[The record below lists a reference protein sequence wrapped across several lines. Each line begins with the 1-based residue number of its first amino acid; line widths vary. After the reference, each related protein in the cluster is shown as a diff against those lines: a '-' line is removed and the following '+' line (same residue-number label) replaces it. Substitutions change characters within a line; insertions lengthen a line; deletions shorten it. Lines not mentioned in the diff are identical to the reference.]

1 MSDYNKL
8 DLFLE
13 PKTTQ
18 HGSHMIMSNVHKPTK
33 MKYVNIDTKFRD
45 EYNYLQTSNYNI
57 TLPERINDV
66 KTMRLTNI
74 EIPMTFYNIS
84 ANLGNNYFKIR
95 NQSKNDSTMVI
106 INDGNYTKSSLKD
119 EIIRVIGLLPS
130 NDNHYRIL
138 DYDQRDAGL
147 KSTFKTIPIRNINTD
162 IIGDYILHIEFDVDI
177 TGQPDKYN
185 FKSKLGWLLGFRNF
199 TYEITPTSIVSDCFI
214 DLMGP
219 RYLYLAIEEFNKG
232 NQNSFVSP
240 LSTSLVNKNV
250 IARITM
256 NNAVYPFGQILPAN
270 QYNALL
276 ISDKRNYT
284 GKIDLQKMNVQLLN
298 ESGVQISL
306 NGMDFSFC
314 LEVEHE

>member
-1 MSDYNKL
+1 MSEYYSKP

-18 HGSHMIMSNVHKPTK
+18 YGSHMIMSNVHKPNK
-33 MKYVNIDTKFRD
+33 VKYVNIDTKFRD

-57 TLPERINDV
+57 TLPERITDV

-84 ANLGNNYFKIR
+84 ANLGNNYLKIS
-95 NQSKNDSTMVI
+95 NSAKSANVMVV
-106 INDGNYTKSSLKD
+106 INDGNYTNSSLATEVNRAIQTLATPYKYL
-119 EIIRVIGLLPS
+119 V
-130 NDNHYRIL
+130 Y
-138 DYDQRDAGL
+138 AV
-147 KSTFKTIPIRNINTD
+147 NTD
-162 IIGDYILHIEFDVDI
+162 GSKSIFNTTNSTTLYVDFDVDS
-177 TGQPDKYN
+177 TGQNDKYN
-185 FKSKLGWLLGFRNF
+185 IKSKLGWLLGFRSVEYAVTDSN
-199 TYEITPTSIVSDCFI
+199 TISECFI
-214 DLMGP
+214 DLFGP
-219 RYLYLAIEEFNKG
+219 RYLYLAVEEYNKG

-256 NNAVYPFGQILPAN
+256 NRAVYPFGQILPAN

-284 GKIDLQKMNVQLLN
+284 GKIDLLKLNVQLLN
-298 ESGVQISL
+298 ESGVQMSL

-314 LEVEHE
+314 LEIEHE

>member
-1 MSDYNKL
+1 MSEYHNKP

-18 HGSHMIMSNVHKPTK
+18 YGSHMIMSNVNKPTK

-57 TLPERINDV
+57 TLPQRINDV

-74 EIPMTFYNIS
+74 EIPMTIYNIS
-84 ANLGNNYFKIR
+84 ANLGNNYFKII
-95 NQSKNDSTMVI
+95 NPSNSASKMVVLP
-106 INDGNYTKSSLKD
+106 DGNYTKTTLISAMNTAITALSATPFTNLVYAATD
-119 EIIRVIGLLPS
+119 G
-130 NDNHYRIL
+130 N
-138 DYDQRDAGL
+138 
-147 KSTFKTIPIRNINTD
+147 KSVFTTTSANITV
-162 IIGDYILHIEFDVDI
+162 EFDVDS

-185 FKSKLGWLLGFRNF
+185 VKSKLGWLLGFRNF
-199 TYEITPTSIVSDCFI
+199 IYAITTAINATSESFI
-214 DLMGP
+214 DLLGP
-219 RYLYLAIEEFNKG
+219 KYLYLAVEEFNKG
-232 NQNSFVSP
+232 NQNSFITP
-240 LSTSLVNKNV
+240 LSSSLVNKNV

-256 NNAVYPFGQILPAN
+256 NGATYPFGQILPAN

-284 GKIDLQKMNVQLLN
+284 GKIDLQKLNVQLIN
-298 ESGVQISL
+298 EYGVAMSL

-314 LEVEHE
+314 LEIEHE

>member
-1 MSDYNKL
+1 MSEYYSKP

-18 HGSHMIMSNVHKPTK
+18 YGSHMIMSNVHKPNKT
-33 MKYVNIDTKFRD
+33 KYVNIDTKFRD

-57 TLPERINDV
+57 TLPERINEV
-66 KTMRLTNI
+66 KSMRLTNI

-84 ANLGNNYFKIR
+84 ANLGNNYFKVC
-95 NQSKNDSTMVI
+95 NAGKTEYVMVI
-106 INDGNYTKSSLKD
+106 INDGNYTKASLKT
-119 EIIRVIGLLPS
+119 EINRVIGTLPTLPS
-130 NDNHYRIL
+130 NTNNYRKL
-138 DYDQRDAGL
+138 FYDETTDGL
-147 KSTFKTIPIRNINTD
+147 KSIFRTRTEEHSS
-162 IIGDYILHIEFDVDI
+162 IIYTLFVEFDVDI

-199 TYEITPTSIVSDCFI
+199 TYEINNISTVSDCFI
-214 DLMGP
+214 DLLGP
-219 RYLYLAIEEFNKG
+219 RYLYLAIEEYNKG

-240 LSTSLVNKNV
+240 LSTSLINKNV

-270 QYNALL
+270 QFNALL
-276 ISDKRNYT
+276 ISDKRTYT
-284 GKIDLQKMNVQLLN
+284 GKIDLQKLNVQLLN
-298 ESGVQISL
+298 ESGSPMSL

-314 LEVEHE
+314 LEIEHE